1 MALKRAVGGREPV
14 GQDRRQ
20 RVDVMQEGDHPILRP
35 DAKGE
40 LMALPPDIEAAIDAT
55 LKPSRSLP
63 TRSRI
68 WSEEEYYADI
78 TAPMSALLP
87 PLPPDAEAAMS
98 KAIAV
103 LVAIF
108 ADTPPR
114 KAGRSVFSPGIIQ
127 HDLIRLRN
135 GDIAFRPSVG
145 TVLVNKAWREV
156 TGERAAR
163 AK

>member
-1 MALKRAVGGREPV
+1 MPAA
-14 GQDRRQ
+14 QDRRQ
-20 RVDVMQEGDHPILRP
+20 RADVMQEGDHPILQP

-40 LMALPPDIEAAIDAT
+40 LMASPPDIEAAIDAAF
-55 LKPSRSLP
+55 KPSRSLT

-78 TAPMSALLP
+78 TAPTPASLR
-87 PLPPDAEAAMS
+87 PLPPDAEAAMR

-103 LVAIF
+103 LVGIF
-108 ADTPPR
+108 ADAPPR
-114 KAGRSVFSPGIIQ
+114 KPGRSVLSPGIIQ

-135 GDIAFRPSVG
+135 GDIAFRPSVC

>member
-1 MALKRAVGGREPV
+1 
-14 GQDRRQ
+14 
-20 RVDVMQEGDHPILRP
+20 MQEGDHPILQP

-40 LMALPPDIEAAIDAT
+40 LMASPPDIQAAIDAAF
-55 LKPSRSLP
+55 KPSRSLT

-78 TAPMSALLP
+78 TAPTPASLR
-87 PLPPDAEAAMS
+87 PLPPDAEAAMR

-103 LVAIF
+103 LVGIF
-108 ADTPPR
+108 ADAPPR
-114 KAGRSVFSPGIIQ
+114 KPGRSVLSPGIIQ

-135 GDIAFRPSVG
+135 GDIAFRPSAG